1 VDERQGFSEVAQ
13 IGLHILKK
21 ERDRNM
27 SRTSCYY
34 FYSAAIVIAIAGILH
49 LVMASNVL
57 SRGTNNTGIFFL
69 ACGIVQLF
77 WVIPM
82 IRRWGRP
89 WYVAG
94 IVGTIALI
102 VLYGMTRIH
111 NPITSR
117 ALSINYIGIG
127 TEVFQI
133 AFIIIA
139 AIIIAR
145 ETRRK
150 APQVSQKEV
159 TR

>member
-1 VDERQGFSEVAQ
+1 
-13 IGLHILKK
+13 
-21 ERDRNM
+21 M

-34 FYSAAIVIAIAGILH
+34 FYSAATVIAIAGILH

-57 SRGTNNTGIFFL
+57 SRGTNNTAIFFL

>member
-1 VDERQGFSEVAQ
+1 
-13 IGLHILKK
+13 
-21 ERDRNM
+21 M

-34 FYSAAIVIAIAGILH
+34 FYSAATVIAIAGILH

-82 IRRWGRP
+82 IRRWGRS

-139 AIIIAR
+139 AIIIVR
-145 ETRRK
+145 ETRR
-150 APQVSQKEV
+150 APQISQKEV

>member
-1 VDERQGFSEVAQ
+1 
-13 IGLHILKK
+13 
-21 ERDRNM
+21 M

-34 FYSAAIVIAIAGILH
+34 FYSAATVIAIAGILH

-57 SRGTNNTGIFFL
+57 SRGTNNTAIFFL
-69 ACGIVQLF
+69 ACGVVQLF

>member
-1 VDERQGFSEVAQ
+1 
-13 IGLHILKK
+13 
-21 ERDRNM
+21 M
-27 SRTSCYY
+27 SKASCYY
-34 FYSAAIVIAIAGILH
+34 FYSAATVIAIAGILH
-49 LVMASNVL
+49 LMMASNVL

-139 AIIIAR
+139 AIILTR
-145 ETRRK
+145 ETRRR

>member
-1 VDERQGFSEVAQ
+1 
-13 IGLHILKK
+13 
-21 ERDRNM
+21 M

-34 FYSAAIVIAIAGILH
+34 FYSAATVIAIAGILH

-117 ALSINYIGIG
+117 ALSINYVGIG

-145 ETRRK
+145 ETRRE

>member
-1 VDERQGFSEVAQ
+1 
-13 IGLHILKK
+13 
-21 ERDRNM
+21 
-27 SRTSCYY
+27 
-34 FYSAAIVIAIAGILH
+34 
-49 LVMASNVL
+49 MASNVL

-69 ACGIVQLF
+69 ACEIVQLF

-117 ALSINYIGIG
+117 ALSINYIGIE

-159 TR
+159 LVKKTVSLQSLFLQP

>member
-1 VDERQGFSEVAQ
+1 
-13 IGLHILKK
+13 
-21 ERDRNM
+21 
-27 SRTSCYY
+27 
-34 FYSAAIVIAIAGILH
+34 
-49 LVMASNVL
+49 MASNVL
-57 SRGTNNTGIFFL
+57 SRGTNNTAIFFL

>member
-1 VDERQGFSEVAQ
+1 
-13 IGLHILKK
+13 
-21 ERDRNM
+21 M

-34 FYSAAIVIAIAGILH
+34 FYSAATVIAIAGVLH

-117 ALSINYIGIG
+117 ALSINYVGIG

-145 ETRRK
+145 ETRRE

>member
-1 VDERQGFSEVAQ
+1 
-13 IGLHILKK
+13 
-21 ERDRNM
+21 M

-34 FYSAAIVIAIAGILH
+34 FYSAATVIAIAGILH

-77 WVIPM
+77 LVIPM

-145 ETRRK
+145 ETRRE

>member
-1 VDERQGFSEVAQ
+1 
-13 IGLHILKK
+13 
-21 ERDRNM
+21 M

-34 FYSAAIVIAIAGILH
+34 FYSAATVIAIAGILH

-117 ALSINYIGIG
+117 ALSINYVGIG

-139 AIIIAR
+139 AIIIVR
-145 ETRRK
+145 ETRK
-150 APQVSQKEV
+150 APQISQKEV

>member
-1 VDERQGFSEVAQ
+1 
-13 IGLHILKK
+13 
-21 ERDRNM
+21 M

-34 FYSAAIVIAIAGILH
+34 FYSAATVIAIAGILH

-82 IRRWGRP
+82 MRRWGRP

-139 AIIIAR
+139 AIIIVR
-145 ETRRK
+145 ETRR
-150 APQVSQKEV
+150 APQISQKEV

>member
-1 VDERQGFSEVAQ
+1 
-13 IGLHILKK
+13 
-21 ERDRNM
+21 M

-34 FYSAAIVIAIAGILH
+34 FYSAATVIAIAGVLH
-49 LVMASNVL
+49 LVLASNVL
-57 SRGTNNTGIFFL
+57 SRGTNSTGIFFL

-127 TEVFQI
+127 TEVSNCI
-133 AFIIIA
+133 HNNCCHNNSKRNKKRSSAG
-139 AIIIAR
+139 
-145 ETRRK
+145 
-150 APQVSQKEV
+150 
-159 TR
+159 

>member
-1 VDERQGFSEVAQ
+1 
-13 IGLHILKK
+13 
-21 ERDRNM
+21 
-27 SRTSCYY
+27 
-34 FYSAAIVIAIAGILH
+34 
-49 LVMASNVL
+49 MASNVL

-117 ALSINYIGIG
+117 ALSINYIGIE

-159 TR
+159 LVKKTVSLQSLFLQP

>member
-1 VDERQGFSEVAQ
+1 
-13 IGLHILKK
+13 
-21 ERDRNM
+21 
-27 SRTSCYY
+27 
-34 FYSAAIVIAIAGILH
+34 
-49 LVMASNVL
+49 
-57 SRGTNNTGIFFL
+57 
-69 ACGIVQLF
+69 
-77 WVIPM
+77 M